1 MNPLTGRMLA
11 DENVNPAVV
20 RALRERGH
28 DVVALLEVGTRGMP
42 DTEVLRIA
50 HALAR
55 VVVTHDADF
64 GTFAVRE
71 GAPFI
76 GIIYLRPG
84 VIDVATVL
92 AMFDRVAALDVRV
105 EGSFVLVAELRG
117 SEVRVRFR
125 PVEIRG

>member
-1 MNPLTGRMLA
+1 MTL
-11 DENVNPAVV
+11 V
-20 RALRERGH
+20 
-28 DVVALLEVGTRGMP
+28 EVGTRGMA
-42 DTEVLRIA
+42 DVEVLRVA
-50 HALAR
+50 HALMR

-64 GTFAVRE
+64 GTLAVRE

-105 EGSFVLVAELRG
+105 EGPFA
-117 SEVRVRFR
+117 
-125 PVEIRG
+125 PHP